1 MENKYIVNMTGIE
14 KGFSGVPVLK
24 KVDLKLQR
32 GEILALMG
40 ENGAGKST
48 LVNVLM
54 GVHQKNGGTIEIDG
68 KVMDDYNIQVARKNG
83 ITIIPQ
89 ELALVPAI
97 SVAENIMLGARST
110 SKGGTI
116 DWKTMYAKAQEVIDD
131 LGFDIDPRVR
141 LDSLPISYRQIVSII
156 KVVAENARVIIMDE
170 PTSSLSREEVIRL
183 QKIIFRLK
191 ERGVAIIYISHL
203 MDEIFEVA
211 DTITILRDGMLID
224 SKKKEE
230 TNQREVISL
239 MVGEGLL
246 QTQETLRKEIEA
258 EMGSV
263 DEKETIL
270 EVKGLK
276 RKEDS
281 PEISF
286 ALKKGEVL
294 GITGLVGAG
303 KTELLRNL
311 IGIDKF
317 AEGRIFVRG
326 QEAEIK
332 SPKDA
337 YKYRISTVPEDRKLQ
352 GLVLMRS
359 VKDNIALAAPYRQGI
374 AKMGIVNSKKEKEDA
389 KRSVEQLSIKIAG
402 LGQRVGRLSGG
413 NQQKCVISKALLTG
427 PEILM
432 LDEPTRGIDVGAKTT
447 IYKLIRKL
455 RDDGV
460 GVILFSSDVAEIP
473 IVCDRVIVLSNG
485 EIVGELAGKEAT
497 VSRILNYTAGGT
509 EHGNDKEERAQ

>member
-14 KGFSGVPVLK
+14 KSFSGVPVLK
-24 KVDLKLQR
+24 KVDLRLRR

-54 GVHQKNGGTIEIDG
+54 GVHNRDGGTIEIDG
-68 KVMDDYNIQVARKNG
+68 KAMDDYSIQIARQNG
-83 ITIIPQ
+83 ITMIPQ

-97 SVAENIMLGARST
+97 TVAENIMLGNRCT
-110 SKGGTI
+110 SKAGAV
-116 DWKTMYAKAQEVIDD
+116 DWKTMYRKAKEVIDD

-170 PTSSLSREEVIRL
+170 PTSSLSREEVVRL
-183 QKIIFRLK
+183 QKIIFRLQ

-203 MDEIFEVA
+203 MDEIFEIA
-211 DTITILRDGMLID
+211 DTITILRDGMFIG
-224 SKKKEE
+224 SKKKDE

-246 QTQETLRKEIEA
+246 QTQETLRKEIET
-258 EMGSV
+258 GNTDVTS
-263 DEKETIL
+263 KETVL
-270 EVKGLK
+270 EVKGMK
-276 RKEDS
+276 RKADG

-286 ALKKGEVL
+286 ELKKGEVL

-311 IGIDKF
+311 IGIDKY
-317 AEGRIFVRG
+317 ADGEIYVKG
-326 QEAEIK
+326 EKAEIK

-337 YKYRISTVPEDRKLQ
+337 YRYRISAVPEDRKLQ

-359 VKDNIALAAPYRQGI
+359 VKDNIALAEPYRKGI
-374 AKMGIVNSKKEKEDA
+374 SKLGIVNSKKEKEDA
-389 KRSVEQLSIKIAG
+389 QKSVEQLSIKIAG
-402 LGQRVGRLSGG
+402 LSQRAGRLSGG
-413 NQQKCVISKALLTG
+413 NQQKCVISKALLVE

-473 IVCDRVIVLSNG
+473 IVCDRVLVLSNG
-485 EIVGELAGKEAT
+485 KIVGELTGREAT
-497 VSRILNYTAGGT
+497 VNHILDYTAGGV
-509 EHGNDKEERAQ
+509 ENGNAQEK

>member
-1 MENKYIVNMTGIE
+1 MENKYIVNLRGIE
-14 KGFSGVPVLK
+14 KSFSGVPVLR
-24 KVDLKLQR
+24 KVDLRLKR

-54 GVHQKNGGTIEIDG
+54 GVHRRDGGTIEIDG
-68 KVMDDYNIQVARKNG
+68 RTMEDYSIQVARQNG

-97 SVAENIMLGARST
+97 SVAENIMLGNRCRAV
-110 SKGGTI
+110 GGAI
-116 DWKTMYAKAQEVIDD
+116 DWKTMYRKAKEVIDD

-156 KVVAENARVIIMDE
+156 KVVAEDARVIIMDE
-170 PTSSLSREEVIRL
+170 PTSSLSREEVVRL
-183 QKIIFRLK
+183 QKIIFSLK

-203 MDEIFEVA
+203 MDEIFEIA
-211 DTITILRDGMLID
+211 DTITILRDGMFID
-224 SKKKEE
+224 SKKKED

-246 QTQETLRKEIEA
+246 QTQETLRKEIET
-258 EMGSV
+258 EKQDI
-263 DEKETIL
+263 DEKETLL
-270 EVKGLK
+270 EVKDLK
-276 RKEDS
+276 RRADG

-311 IGIDKF
+311 IGIDKYTQG
-317 AEGRIFVRG
+317 EIFVKG
-326 QEAEIK
+326 KKAEIK

-337 YKYRISTVPEDRKLQ
+337 YRYRISAVPEDRKLQ

-359 VKDNIALAAPYRQGI
+359 VKDNIALAEPYRLGI
-374 AKMGIVNSKKEKEDA
+374 SKFGIVNSAREKDDA
-389 KRSVEQLSIKIAG
+389 QKSVEQLSIKIAG
-402 LGQRVGRLSGG
+402 LNQRAGRLSGG
-413 NQQKCVISKALLTG
+413 NQQKCVISKALLVK

-460 GVILFSSDVAEIP
+460 GVMLFSSDVAEIP
-473 IVCDRVIVLSNG
+473 IVCDRVLVLSNG
-485 EIVGELAGKEAT
+485 KVVGELSGREAT
-497 VSRILNYTAGGT
+497 VNHILDYTAGGV
-509 EHGNDKEERAQ
+509 EHGNAQEK